1 MEERAL
7 NFVEIF
13 KVVEEK
19 IFVERKM
26 LKFSLTK
33 INIS

>member
-1 MEERAL
+1 MEERML
-7 NFVEIF
+7 NFVEKS
-13 KVVEEK
+13 KVVEE
-19 IFVERKM
+19 EEKM